1 MHGSHHPARR
11 PRHASVRT
19 MPRHPKALR
28 GAPRELGQ
36 HTTVKS
42 CSGAHDTRG
51 STNPHRRQALQ
62 SMADRSAHNT
72 PANHRG
78 EWLVEGVAAASV
90 EGHSG
95 AHDHPHRI
103 CGAASAVNAQGGAT
117 HPALVAPPPHRG
129 RTIRSRYTVCPHSF
143 TPSFPFSLAFGAH
156 YEPCWPRRCT
166 HSHGTDLEHHPSPCR
181 FLPHHRYRN
190 QRRYQRLGG
199 HRRTI

>member
-1 MHGSHHPARR
+1 M
-11 PRHASVRT
+11 
-19 MPRHPKALR
+19 
-28 GAPRELGQ
+28 
-36 HTTVKS
+36 
-42 CSGAHDTRG
+42 
-51 STNPHRRQALQ
+51 
-62 SMADRSAHNT
+62 
-72 PANHRG
+72 
-78 EWLVEGVAAASV
+78 EGVAAASV

-143 TPSFPFSLAFGAH
+143 TPSFPFCLAFGAH

-181 FLPHHRYRN
+181 TLPHHRYRN
-190 QRRYQRLGG
+190 QHLAAQRLHRAPREPRLEQFEHELLRLHRELLGG
-199 HRRTI
+199 KRRARHHRST